1 MSFDKITQLA
11 WIYDLYNF
19 SREAVLL
26 ENSNP
31 VYQRILEHIVAGF
44 DARSGSLALCSEDG
58 NILTI
63 RAGIDLPDGVIGS
76 HIKIGEGILG
86 WVAQAGVA
94 LLLNND
100 VSTDERFQPKREYQ
114 KSMQDNSAIC
124 WPLKMEGKVIGALSV
139 NRPQAVGT
147 FTEDDMHQGEG
158 LLGMVS
164 LALANIQLHVE
175 QKQRIEELR
184 QVNQKLQDAQT
195 QLLHS
200 EKMASI
206 GQLAAGVAHE
216 INNPIGYVYSN
227 LSALEKY
234 VQDVFSIVDFY
245 MKAEDKISDSAAR
258 SQLQDFREKL
268 DFGFL
273 KTDLPSLMEESKEGI
288 TRVKKIVQALKDFSH
303 NAAREEWHIA
313 NLHKGINSTL
323 NIVNNEIKYKADVVK
338 QYGEIPEIE
347 CLSSQLNQVF
357 MNLMVNAAH
366 AIEGRGVIT
375 ISSGMEGERV
385 WVEVADN
392 GKGIPSENLKRI
404 FEPFFT
410 TKPVGKGTGLGLS
423 LSYGIIQKHNGRI
436 EVQSEVGKG
445 TRFRVWLP
453 IRHVEVAE
461 NEV

>member
-1 MSFDKITQLA
+1 MSFGKMTQLA

-44 DARSGSLALCSEDG
+44 DAKSGSLALCSEDG
-58 NILTI
+58 NMLTI
-63 RAGIDLPDGVIGS
+63 RAGIDLPEGVIGS
-76 HIKIGEGILG
+76 SINKGEGILG
-86 WVAQAGVA
+86 WVAHEGVA

-100 VSTDERFQPKREYQ
+100 VSADERFRPKREYK
-114 KSMQDNSAIC
+114 KSMHDNSAIC

-139 NRPQAVGT
+139 NRPQALKT
-147 FTEDDMHQGEG
+147 FTEEDVQQGEE
-158 LLGMVS
+158 LLNMVS
-164 LALANIQLHVE
+164 LALANIQLHIE
-175 QKQRIEELR
+175 QKQRFEELR
-184 QVNQKLQDAQT
+184 QVNQKLEDAQT
-195 QLLHS
+195 QLLHA

-227 LSALEKY
+227 LSTLEKY
-234 VQDVFSIVDFY
+234 VQDVFSMVDAY
-245 MKAEDKISDSAAR
+245 VEAEDKITDSVAR
-258 SQLQDFREKL
+258 SQIRDFRESL
-268 DFGFL
+268 DFSFL
-273 KTDLPSLMEESKEGI
+273 KEDLPSLMEESKEGI

-303 NAAREEWHIA
+303 NEAREEWHMA

-338 QYGEIPEIE
+338 QYGEIPEVE

-375 ISSGMEGERV
+375 ISSGMADEMV
-385 WVEVADN
+385 WVDVADN
-392 GKGIPSENLKRI
+392 GKGITPENLKRI

-423 LSYGIIQKHNGRI
+423 LSYGIIQKHNGQI
-436 EVQSEVGKG
+436 EVHSEVGKG
-445 TRFRVWLP
+445 TRFRVLLP
-453 IRHVEVAE
+453 IKHVEVAE
-461 NEV
+461 T